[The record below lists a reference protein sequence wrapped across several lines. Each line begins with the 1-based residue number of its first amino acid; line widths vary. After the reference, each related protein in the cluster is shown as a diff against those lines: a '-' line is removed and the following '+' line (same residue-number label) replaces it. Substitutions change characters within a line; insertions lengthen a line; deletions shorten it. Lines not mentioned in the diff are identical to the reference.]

1 MNEKLRRKIG
11 DQNFL
16 SVLVEWGGR
25 KKKTWLLNGQ
35 KCLCLFPFYFIFCA
49 GHIASS
55 HPPPFFFFP
64 GQCFYFL
71 FFDFLGYRWAHCL
84 FLFPFLSYVAF
95 SLSLS
100 LSLSLG
106 CGCDSSFFFL
116 KPDIIIFLINWVIAF
131 FFWLF
136 VTFLY

>member
-1 MNEKLRRKIG
+1 MSEKEGKRKLG
-11 DQNFL
+11 
-16 SVLVEWGGR
+16 
-25 KKKTWLLNGQ
+25 
-35 KCLCLFPFYFIFCA
+35 CLMDKNAHIYFPFILFFVL
-49 GHIASS
+49 GTLPL
-55 HPPPFFFFP
+55 HPLPPFFFFP
-64 GQCFYFL
+64 GHCFYFL

-106 CGCDSSFFFL
+106 CGCDSSFFFF
-116 KPDIIIFLINWVIAF
+116 KIYIIIFLINWVISF

-136 VTFLY
+136 FTFLY